1 MLVPEFTYEE
11 GEKMIIKQLTQSGNS
26 KAIVIDKALL
36 QAAGLDEN
44 ALFQVVINPNGGM
57 LIQSVQATNENLVKS
72 AFRKIMKKNHNLL
85 KRLAD
90 K

>member
-1 MLVPEFTYEE
+1 MFLNQKADRV
-11 GEKMIIKQLTQSGNS
+11 IIKQLTQNGNN

-36 QAAGLDEN
+36 LAAGLDEN
-44 ALFQVVINPNGGM
+44 ALFQIVINPNGGM
-57 LIQSVQATNENLVKS
+57 LIQSVQATNENLVKA
-72 AFRKIMKKNHNLL
+72 AFRKVMKKNHHLL

>member
-1 MLVPEFTYEE
+1 MLVPEFSHEE
-11 GEKMIIKQLTQSGNS
+11 EENMIIKQLTQSGNS

-36 QAAGLDEN
+36 LAAGLDEN
-44 ALFQVVINPNGGM
+44 ALFQIVINPNGGM
-57 LIQSVQATNENLVKS
+57 LIQSIQTTNENLVKS
-72 AFRKIMKKNHNLL
+72 TFRKVMKKNYNLL

>member
-1 MLVPEFTYEE
+1 MFVPEIIHEE
-11 GEKMIIKQLTQSGNS
+11 GENMIIKKLTQSGNS

-44 ALFQVVINPNGGM
+44 ALFQIIINPNGGM
-57 LIQSVQATNENLVKS
+57 VIQSVQPTNEKLVKS
-72 AFRKIMKKNHNLL
+72 AFKKVLKKNKKLL
-85 KRLAD
+85 QRLAD